1 MKKVLFAVFIIFA
14 VPAKSEESKFQIII
28 NGVVDGIPLQVD
40 NIKKNKKSFIGLEL
54 KGWSMYPDALPLMQ
68 EKIIDEKFYD
78 KKKNDLYI
86 SLKYKF

>member
-1 MKKVLFAVFIIFA
+1 MLFAVFIIFA

-40 NIKKNKKSFIGLEL
+40 NIKKNKKSFVGLEL

-68 EKIIDEKFYD
+68 EKVIGEKFYN
-78 KKKNDLYI
+78 KNKNDLYI
-86 SLKYKF
+86 SFKYKF

>member
-1 MKKVLFAVFIIFA
+1 MKKVPLAALILFAS
-14 VPAKSEESKFQIII
+14 PAKSEESKFQIII
-28 NGVVDGIPLQVD
+28 NGMVDGIPLQVD